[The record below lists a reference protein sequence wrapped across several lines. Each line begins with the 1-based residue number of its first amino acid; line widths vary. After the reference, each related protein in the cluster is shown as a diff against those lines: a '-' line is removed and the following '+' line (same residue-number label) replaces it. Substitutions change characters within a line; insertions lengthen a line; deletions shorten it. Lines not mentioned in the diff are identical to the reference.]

1 MQGADLPILPEW
13 QVLHDIEA
21 EAEGVQILQKERG
34 KTMSRYINRE
44 DLLKN
49 LKQFAPEYLKPLIVS
64 LIEKQP
70 TADVA
75 EVVRCKDCKHFDKNK
90 GYRDTKF
97 SFSFCDK
104 FHHNIITENDFC
116 SYGERMDGMDGETE

>member
-1 MQGADLPILPEW
+1 
-13 QVLHDIEA
+13 
-21 EAEGVQILQKERG
+21 
-34 KTMSRYINRE
+34 MSRYIDRE

-49 LKQFAPEYLKPLIVS
+49 LKRFAPEHLTPLIVS

-70 TADVA
+70 TADVV
-75 EVVRCKDCKHFDKNK
+75 EVVSCKDCKHFDKNK

-104 FHHNIITENDFC
+104 FHHNITTENDFC
-116 SYGERMDGMDGETE
+116 SHGERIDGMDGYTE

>member
-1 MQGADLPILPEW
+1 
-13 QVLHDIEA
+13 
-21 EAEGVQILQKERG
+21 
-34 KTMSRYINRE
+34 MSRYINRE

-49 LKQFAPEYLKPLIVS
+49 LKQFAPEHLTPLIVS
-64 LIEKQP
+64 LIAKQP